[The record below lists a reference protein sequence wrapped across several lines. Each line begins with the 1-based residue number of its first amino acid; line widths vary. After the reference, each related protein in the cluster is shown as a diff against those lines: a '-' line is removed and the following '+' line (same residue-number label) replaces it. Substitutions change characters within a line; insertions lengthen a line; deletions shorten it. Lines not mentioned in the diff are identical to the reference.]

1 MLIFRSIVE
10 LSRISLLIV
19 AIRFK
24 LFTLR
29 WCCFRHNR
37 RRIIC
42 LFSSHCWIYVKD
54 QTDNFLCLRVGCI
67 LEFRHNSIRI
77 VFIKWVYQNPVLLLR
92 RIALFIIAIVSEV
105 VPRLGPAQNSCLS
118 FVSFELGNVRES
130 IELKLLDYGSRIASR
145 IDSYLIVVVD
155 KFIIAIIC
163 QAQLQLC

>member
-1 MLIFRSIVE
+1 MLIFRSVVE

-54 QTDNFLCLRVGCI
+54 QTDNFLRLWVGCI
-67 LEFRHNSIRI
+67 LEFRHNCISI
-77 VFIKWVYQNPVLLLR
+77 VFIKRVYQNLRKNKFMVIINLLNGQVEENTYPILLLR
-92 RIALFIIAIVSEV
+92 RIALFIIAIISEV
-105 VPRLGPAQNSCLS
+105 VPRLGPAQNSCLG
-118 FVSFELGNVRES
+118 FVSFEL
-130 IELKLLDYGSRIASR
+130 IIQFM
-145 IDSYLIVVVD
+145 SYMAFKTL
-155 KFIIAIIC
+155 F
-163 QAQLQLC
+163 